1 MICPKC
7 QVEMDKLS
15 TPDAE
20 VDRCSQCNGLWFDML
35 EHTDVKAIAKQI
47 DIGDAAT
54 GEKFNKIDKISCP
67 VCVNSA
73 LIRMVEAGQAHIW
86 FESCPRCF
94 GRFYDA
100 GEFRD
105 AAEFSLLDFFK
116 QFSLKARN

>member
-7 QVEMDKLS
+7 QSDMQTLS

-20 VDRCSQCNGLWFDML
+20 IDRCSQCNGLWFDML
-35 EHTDVKAIAKQI
+35 EHTDVQAIAKQI

-54 GEKFNKIDKISCP
+54 GEKFNKIDKINCP
-67 VCVNSA
+67 LCVNSP

-105 AAEFSLLDFFK
+105 AAEFSIGDFFK
-116 QFSLKARN
+116 RFSLKARN